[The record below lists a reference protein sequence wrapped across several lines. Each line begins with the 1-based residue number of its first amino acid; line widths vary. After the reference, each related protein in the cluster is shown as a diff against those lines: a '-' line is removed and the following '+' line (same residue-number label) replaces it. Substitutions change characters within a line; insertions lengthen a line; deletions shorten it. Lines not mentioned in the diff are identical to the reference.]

1 MRLRFI
7 TPSDTAFHVYDHVVR
22 LGSKSLAEAEKV
34 PLASI
39 EAMMDG
45 AYDGHQIWTDEG
57 WESIQD
63 WMITLVRAE
72 GVQLVAE
79 QAGVSIEHI
88 EAVLDGCEEASADL
102 ASFVARNA
110 LDVQA
115 QPKQRQGSA
124 AVWLARQSNTGK
136 CKPRIH

>member
-1 MRLRFI
+1 MSLRFI
-7 TPSDTAFHVYDHVVR
+7 TSNDTAFHVYDHVVR
-22 LGSKSLAEAEKV
+22 LGTKSLAEAEKV

-57 WESIQD
+57 WESIQV
-63 WMITLVRAE
+63 WIITLVRAE

-88 EAVLDGCEEASADL
+88 EAVLDGCEEASANL
-102 ASFVARNA
+102 ASFVALNA
-110 LDVQA
+110 LDVPARQ
-115 QPKQRQGSA
+115 QPQGSA

-136 CKPRIH
+136 RTPRIH